1 MLLST
6 KAKRE
11 TSDATRAKMLTAIT
25 ELRAAGL
32 KATGPQVAAKL
43 GRKSLAGYENTTRN
57 EIIAN
62 LRQQQTAAPVT
73 ATRRTTYGN

>member
-1 MLLST
+1 MLL

-11 TSDATRAKMLTAIT
+11 TSDATRAKMLIAIT
-25 ELRAAGL
+25 ELRAANL

-43 GRKSLAGYENTTRN
+43 GRKSLAGYENQTRN

-62 LRQQQTAAPVT
+62 LRAQEQP
-73 ATRRTTYGN
+73 RRSTGGFIGN